1 VENVESKKTIPVGP
15 LSRGIASGKVQ
26 PAKHSVLIGDYGA
39 VMQTCAR
46 NYRQA
51 RSEGS
56 LEKMQ
61 TELNNLMLYQRVRD
75 DEELEMLI
83 LGEKPHESRLEKLV
97 RPGSRVR
104 TIEKAADAIFILS
117 GLGTAIDYFAN
128 NGQHALIS
136 WSHSLFQ
143 VHIWKAA
150 GWQKRR
156 TRSTWPGTRKAQK
169 KAKGKI
175 LMEEVYFAT
184 TNKGKFTY
192 LSQRFGEFGLKLSH
206 AQMELPEPRSE
217 DLKIIAKEKV
227 LHAYRQLGRPCIA
240 VDAGF
245 MSTASTDSQ
254 RHLPTSRFQQ

>member
-1 VENVESKKTIPVGP
+1 MVESKKTIPVGP

-128 NGQHALIS
+128 NGQHALYFLVPFLIS
-136 WSHSLFQ
+136 G
-143 VHIWKAA
+143 AY
-150 GWQKRR
+150 
-156 TRSTWPGTRKAQK
+156 
-169 KAKGKI
+169 
-175 LMEEVYFAT
+175 ME
-184 TNKGKFTY
+184 G
-192 LSQRFGEFGLKLSH
+192 SR
-206 AQMELPEPRSE
+206 M
-217 DLKIIAKEKV
+217 AKEKNKV
-227 LHAYRQLGRPCIA
+227 YVAWNKESPKKG
-240 VDAGF
+240 
-245 MSTASTDSQ
+245 
-254 RHLPTSRFQQ
+254 